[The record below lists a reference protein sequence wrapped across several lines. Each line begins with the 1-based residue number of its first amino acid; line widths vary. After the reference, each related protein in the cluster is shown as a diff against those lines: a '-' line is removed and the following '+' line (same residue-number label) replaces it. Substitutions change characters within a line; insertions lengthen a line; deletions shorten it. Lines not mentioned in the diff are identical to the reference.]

1 MDGWHEHKMFTDA
14 HRCASGLICRT
25 LTHPYQ
31 TWSTMKNK
39 LSVTRGRTIEGK
51 LWFTASTTIVIG
63 DIVAG
68 EVYERKSQPVVAI
81 LVVLANDPKM
91 IQPVIIWP
99 DRRIVRWCVWAGM
112 NWVNQSYWNCGSVKC
127 LFSVT
132 LNRDWDRLR
141 YHRRHTGFGFLTY
154 QNPLFVSDKYWS
166 WYLWIWRSV
175 FDADNSSVE
184 LFAHDC
190 QSQLLPLVSTTQAAF
205 ASYDGWQ
212 DGECPFLRIF
222 KMYPVAL
229 FLGRCDNN
237 NRRQKVH
244 DSWWRKGLSKLYK
257 KDHGNLRSQVS
268 PEAPL
273 DSEIVITN
281 H

>member
-1 MDGWHEHKMFTDA
+1 MI
-14 HRCASGLICRT
+14 HRIDNDSDWRHCGRGSVREKESAGSSNSCRPGKRSKNDSARDNLTWSSHRT
-25 LTHPYQ
+25 L
-31 TWSTMKNK
+31 MR
-39 LSVTRGRTIEGK
+39 LGRNELG
-51 LWFTASTTIVIG
+51 
-63 DIVAG
+63 
-68 EVYERKSQPVVAI
+68 
-81 LVVLANDPKM
+81 
-91 IQPVIIWP
+91 
-99 DRRIVRWCVWAGM
+99 
-112 NWVNQSYWNCGSVKC
+112 QSELLNCGSVKC